1 MPSFDVVNELDL
13 MEVENAVNQVQKE
26 IGGRFDFK
34 GGKSEITLEKDAKRL
49 KVLADDDM
57 KLRAIHQILET
68 KMAKRGVDLRCLKY
82 GKEEAGSLGII
93 RQMIDLRS
101 GLSKEEAKEVTSAIK
116 DSKLKVQAQ
125 VQDEQVRVTA
135 KSIDELQATIS
146 MLKGKG
152 LKFPVQFV
160 NMRR

>member
-1 MPSFDVVNELDL
+1 M
-13 MEVENAVNQVQKE
+13 
-26 IGGRFDFK
+26 
-34 GGKSEITLEKDAKRL
+34 
-49 KVLADDDM
+49 
-57 KLRAIHQILET
+57 
-68 KMAKRGVDLRCLKY
+68 
-82 GKEEAGSLGII
+82 GII

-135 KSIDELQATIS
+135 KSIDDLQATIQ
-146 MLKGKG
+146 MLKTKG